1 MTEKEI
7 KAYLEKVEMTK
18 AERHLISVELNDDI
32 MIDVYVD
39 RELSSR
45 ISYGDLKEMII
56 RELEGGNRND

>member
-1 MTEKEI
+1 
-7 KAYLEKVEMTK
+7 MTK

-56 RELEGGNRND
+56 RELEGGKRND

>member
-7 KAYLEKVEMTK
+7 KAYLEQVEMTK

-56 RELEGGNRND
+56 RELEGGKRND